1 LVDLQEPG
9 NPLVLFSL
17 DERAFQQA
25 DVLANRTKSVYADM
39 HMAIASESLRL
50 ATRERALNELDDIE
64 SLVQTHR
71 ARLLRFVTFS
81 LGDEDLAASIVQDC
95 FVKAWTNR
103 HNFRGDCSVQTWL
116 HSIALNLVRDY
127 QRTQKFRFWKQ
138 VRKTATDVT
147 EVAGILP
154 SAVSSPEHQLL
165 ARERAREVAEILK
178 DLSPN
183 QRTAFVLRFQEE
195 LDLREIAQVM
205 GLPINTVK
213 THLHR
218 AVRSV
223 RARMGGQR

>member
-1 LVDLQEPG
+1 MQ
-9 NPLVLFSL
+9 
-17 DERAFQQA
+17 
-25 DVLANRTKSVYADM
+25 
-39 HMAIASESLRL
+39 MAMATGVLRL
-50 ATRERALNELDDIE
+50 TSRERALTELDDIE
-64 SLVQTHR
+64 ELVQAHR

-95 FVKAWTNR
+95 FVKAWSNR

-147 EVAGILP
+147 EIAGMLP
-154 SAVSSPEHQLL
+154 SAASSPEEQLL
-165 ARERAREVAEILK
+165 ARERAREVAAILQT
-178 DLSPN
+178 LSLN

-195 LDLREIAQVM
+195 MDLGDIATTM
-205 GLPINTVK
+205 GMPINTVK

-218 AVRSV
+218 AVRTV
-223 RARMGGQR
+223 RARMGGRR